1 MRREGWLCV
10 VAALLAAGPAS
21 AADREGGDLDA
32 VRQRGVLRHLG
43 IPYAHFV
50 TGSGDG
56 FDVEL
61 VRRFAQRLG
70 VEYQFVETDWP
81 EVLGDLTG
89 RRVSP
94 QRPDPERAHA
104 VPIRGDVVATGM
116 TVLPWRAR
124 SVVFSSPVFPTQVW
138 VVARADSP
146 LAPIQPSGSLRD
158 DITAVKALLAGRALL
173 GVPETCLDPSLYK
186 LEGTGA
192 RPVLRRLRLDEVA
205 PVLIQGEGD
214 LALLDV
220 ADAMVALQRYPGKMK
235 VIGPVSTPQSMAVAF
250 RRDAPRLREEFEA
263 FLADIRRDGSYD
275 RLIATYFPEAPVYFR
290 DFFGA
295 RADGQAAEPAPERA
309 GGLGE
314 RRLPPRGEREP
325 STPP

>member
-1 MRREGWLCV
+1 MRPRGWLCV
-10 VAALLAAGPAS
+10 VGAALLAAGPAR
-21 AADREGGDLDA
+21 AGDRGGDLDA
-32 VRQRGVLRHLG
+32 IRQRGVLRHLG
-43 IPYAHFV
+43 IPYAQFV

-70 VEYQFVETDWP
+70 VRYEFVETDWP
-81 EVLGDLTG
+81 AVLGDLTG

-94 QRPDPERAHA
+94 QHPDAEGARA

-124 SVVFSSPVFPTQVW
+124 SVAFSSPVFPTQVW
-138 VVARADSP
+138 VVARAESP
-146 LAPIQPSGSLRD
+146 LVPIQPTGNLKD
-158 DITAVKALLAGRALL
+158 DIAAVKALLAGRGLL

-186 LEGTGA
+186 LEGTGVHA
-192 RPVLRRLRLDEVA
+192 VLRQLQLDEVA
-205 PVLIQGEGD
+205 PALIQGEGD

-235 VIGPVSTPQSMAVAF
+235 VIGPVSAPQSMAVAF

-263 FLADIRRDGSYD
+263 FLADIRRDGTYD

-290 DFFGA
+290 DFFA
-295 RADGQAAEPAPERA
+295 KR
-309 GGLGE
+309 
-314 RRLPPRGEREP
+314 
-325 STPP
+325 

>member
-1 MRREGWLCV
+1 MGRDRTVCV
-10 VAALLAAGPAS
+10 VAAVILAAGVAR
-21 AADREGGDLDA
+21 AGDHGGGDLDA
-32 VRQRGVLRHLG
+32 IRQRGVLRHLG

-70 VEYQFVETDWP
+70 VSYEFVETDWP

-94 QRPDPERAHA
+94 QRPDPESARA

-124 SVVFSSPVFPTQVW
+124 SAAFSSAVFPTQVW
-138 VVARADSP
+138 VVARADSR
-146 LAPIQPSGSLRD
+146 LSPIQPSGRLLD
-158 DITAVKALLAGRALL
+158 DIAAVKALLSGRTLL
-173 GVPETCLDPSLYK
+173 GVPDTCLDPSLYK

-192 RPVLRRLRLDEVA
+192 RALLRRLRLDEVA
-205 PVLIQGEGD
+205 PALIQGEGD

-235 VIGPVSTPQSMAVAF
+235 VIGPVSVPQSMAVAF
-250 RRDAPRLREEFEA
+250 RRDAPRLREEFES
-263 FLADIRRDGSYD
+263 FLAEIRRDGTYD
-275 RLIATYFPEAPVYFR
+275 ALIATYFPEAPVYFR
-290 DFFGA
+290 DFFA
-295 RADGQAAEPAPERA
+295 QR
-309 GGLGE
+309 
-314 RRLPPRGEREP
+314 
-325 STPP
+325 

>member
-1 MRREGWLCV
+1 MRPGGWLCV
-10 VAALLAAGPAS
+10 VGAALLAAGPAR
-21 AADREGGDLDA
+21 AGDHGGDLDA
-32 VRQRGVLRHLG
+32 IRQRGVLRHLG
-43 IPYAHFV
+43 IPYAQFV

-56 FDVEL
+56 LDVEL

-70 VEYQFVETDWP
+70 LRYEFVETDWP
-81 EVLGDLTG
+81 AVLGDLTG

-94 QRPDPERAHA
+94 QHPDAEGARA

-124 SVVFSSPVFPTQVW
+124 SVAFSSPVFPTQVW

-146 LAPIQPSGSLRD
+146 LAPIQPTGNLKD
-158 DITAVKALLAGRALL
+158 DIAAVKALLGGRGLL

-186 LEGTGA
+186 LEGTGVHA
-192 RPVLRRLRLDEVA
+192 VLRQLQLDEVA
-205 PVLIQGEGD
+205 PALIQGEGD

-235 VIGPVSTPQSMAVAF
+235 VIGPVSAPQSMAVAF

-263 FLADIRRDGSYD
+263 FLADIRRDGTYD

-290 DFFGA
+290 DFFA
-295 RADGQAAEPAPERA
+295 KR
-309 GGLGE
+309 
-314 RRLPPRGEREP
+314 
-325 STPP
+325 

>member
-1 MRREGWLCV
+1 MGRDRTVCV
-10 VAALLAAGPAS
+10 VAAVILAAGVAR
-21 AADREGGDLDA
+21 AGDHGGGDLDA
-32 VRQRGVLRHLG
+32 IRQRGVLRHLG

-70 VEYQFVETDWP
+70 VSYEFVETDWP

-94 QRPDPERAHA
+94 QRPDPESARA

-124 SVVFSSPVFPTQVW
+124 SAAFSSAVFPTQVW
-138 VVARADSP
+138 VVARADSR
-146 LAPIQPSGSLRD
+146 LSPIQPSGRLLD
-158 DITAVKALLAGRALL
+158 DIAAVKALLSGRTLL
-173 GVPETCLDPSLYK
+173 GVPDTCLDPSLYK

-192 RPVLRRLRLDEVA
+192 RALLRRLRLDEVA
-205 PVLIQGEGD
+205 PALIQGEGD

-235 VIGPVSTPQSMAVAF
+235 VIGPVSVPQSMAVAF
-250 RRDAPRLREEFEA
+250 RRDAPRLREEFES
-263 FLADIRRDGSYD
+263 FLAEIRRNGTYD
-275 RLIATYFPEAPVYFR
+275 ELIATYFPEAPVYFR
-290 DFFGA
+290 DFFA
-295 RADGQAAEPAPERA
+295 QR
-309 GGLGE
+309 
-314 RRLPPRGEREP
+314 
-325 STPP
+325 

>member
-1 MRREGWLCV
+1 MRAARSVCV
-10 VAALLAAGPAS
+10 LAAALLAAG
-21 AADREGGDLDA
+21 AARAAGEGGDLDA
-32 VRQRGVLRHLG
+32 IRRRGVLRHLG

-61 VRRFAQRLG
+61 IRRFAQRLG

-89 RRVSP
+89 RRVTA
-94 QRPDPERAHA
+94 QHPDPEGARA

-116 TVLPWRAR
+116 TVLPWRGR
-124 SVVFSSPVFPTQVW
+124 SVAFSSAVFPTQVW

-146 LAPIQPSGSLRD
+146 LAPIQPSGVLQT
-158 DITAVKALLAGRALL
+158 DINAVKALLSGRALL

-186 LEGTGA
+186 LEGTGV
-192 RPVLRRLRLDEVA
+192 RVLLRQLRLDEVA
-205 PVLIQGEGD
+205 PALIQGEGE

-220 ADAMVALQRYPGKMK
+220 ADAMVALQRWPGKMK
-235 VIGPVSTPQSMAVAF
+235 VIGPVSVPQSMAVAF

-263 FLADIRRDGSYD
+263 FLVEIRRDGTYGA
-275 RLIATYFPEAPVYFR
+275 LIATYFPEAPVYFR
-290 DFFGA
+290 DFFVT
-295 RADGQAAEPAPERA
+295 E
-309 GGLGE
+309 
-314 RRLPPRGEREP
+314 
-325 STPP
+325 

>member
-1 MRREGWLCV
+1 MGRDRTVCV
-10 VAALLAAGPAS
+10 VAAAILAAGVARGG
-21 AADREGGDLDA
+21 DHGGGDLDA
-32 VRQRGVLRHLG
+32 IRQRGVLRHLG

-70 VEYQFVETDWP
+70 VSYEFVETDWP

-94 QRPDPERAHA
+94 QRPDPESARA

-124 SVVFSSPVFPTQVW
+124 SAAFSSAVFPTQVW
-138 VVARADSP
+138 VVARADSR
-146 LAPIQPSGSLRD
+146 LSPIQPSGRLLD
-158 DITAVKALLAGRALL
+158 DIAAVKALLSGRTLL
-173 GVPETCLDPSLYK
+173 GVPDTCLDPSLYK

-192 RPVLRRLRLDEVA
+192 RALLRRLRLDEVA
-205 PVLIQGEGD
+205 PALIQGEGD

-235 VIGPVSTPQSMAVAF
+235 VIGPVSVPQSMAVAF
-250 RRDAPRLREEFEA
+250 RRDAPRLREEFES
-263 FLADIRRDGSYD
+263 FLAEIRRDGTYD
-275 RLIATYFPEAPVYFR
+275 ALIATYFPEAPVYFR
-290 DFFGA
+290 DFFA
-295 RADGQAAEPAPERA
+295 QK
-309 GGLGE
+309 
-314 RRLPPRGEREP
+314 
-325 STPP
+325 